1 MTQQRLQPDPRLEQ
15 DFDSTREGATF
26 ALGMGLGLL
35 VGLAAGLLMAP
46 KAGKEMISELEEK
59 VTELK
64 TRALDT
70 RDLAAEKWDA
80 AKERILEAV
89 SSGKMRAAELLG
101 HTQHHEEIPH
111 PPETEE
117 TLSGNPNL
125 RM

>member
-1 MTQQRLQPDPRLEQ
+1 MTQQRFLPDPKLQQEVV
-15 DFDSTREGATF
+15 TPREGASF
-26 ALGMGLGLL
+26 GLGMGLGLL
-35 VGLAAGLLMAP
+35 VGLCAGILIAP
-46 KAGKEMISELEEK
+46 KAGKEMISELEDK

-64 TRALDT
+64 TRAMDT

-80 AKERILEAV
+80 AKDRILEAV
-89 SSGKMRAAELLG
+89 SSGRMRAAELLG
-101 HTQHHEEIPH
+101 QAHHEEIPS